1 MTNEEINDLVTER
14 GGPISAIEL
23 LISNLS
29 EENMIETTEHIRYIL
44 SVRTISENTFIGD
57 VRFYEYL
64 ISHNIEI

>member
-29 EENMIETTEHIRYIL
+29 DKNNAKIIILALFVYIHSL
-44 SVRTISENTFIGD
+44 
-57 VRFYEYL
+57 YL
-64 ISHNIEI
+64 